1 MNKGKKRHFTES
13 ELEIVVTEVEPRRE
27 ILSGPV
33 SAGINMKRKEM
44 NGASLIVEFSQQD
57 TTIPAMT
64 EKVRRE
70 LRSDENI
77 VLCDG
82 HGNKLVESSGTTGVA
97 FWKQNARKIVAV
109 PETDFK
115 ELQKRKKRRSGVT
128 DDANLSNMEEL
139 VLAAE
144 ELPAITKALQ
154 DLGQFARANK
164 INTIG
169 LTDEEVASVKATF
182 KCIICRDPMK
192 QPVASSCCRSLV
204 GCQLCIEQWVV
215 HEPSCPK
222 CRDAEFAAKMFVI
235 TGIEETVGI
244 LRDTI
249 RD

>member
-1 MNKGKKRHFTES
+1 
-13 ELEIVVTEVEPRRE
+13 
-27 ILSGPV
+27 
-33 SAGINMKRKEM
+33 
-44 NGASLIVEFSQQD
+44 
-57 TTIPAMT
+57 MT

-82 HGNKLVESSGTTGVA
+82 HGNKLVESSGTT
-97 FWKQNARKIVAV
+97 
-109 PETDFK
+109 
-115 ELQKRKKRRSGVT
+115 
-128 DDANLSNMEEL
+128 
-139 VLAAE
+139 
-144 ELPAITKALQ
+144 
-154 DLGQFARANK
+154 
-164 INTIG
+164 
-169 LTDEEVASVKATF
+169 
-182 KCIICRDPMK
+182 DPMK